1 MLYHA
6 ITSTVKCGK
15 AGNIYNLRYLPP
27 VVQTAKELMM
37 TPEQVLARL
46 NQMRKDFDDDK
57 DSEEYQTLTH
67 ALLFLSYQ
75 MALFKQYMADA
86 NKK

>member
-1 MLYHA
+1 
-6 ITSTVKCGK
+6 
-15 AGNIYNLRYLPP
+15 
-27 VVQTAKELMM
+27 M

-57 DSEEYQTLTH
+57 ECEEYQALTH

-75 MALFKQYMADA
+75 MALFKQYLADSHQA
-86 NKK
+86 R